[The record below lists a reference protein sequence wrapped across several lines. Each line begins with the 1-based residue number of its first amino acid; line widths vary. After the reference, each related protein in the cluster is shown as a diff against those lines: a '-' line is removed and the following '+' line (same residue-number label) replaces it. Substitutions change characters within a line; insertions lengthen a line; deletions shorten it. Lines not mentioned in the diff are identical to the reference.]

1 MSKVLFFVFQ
11 FSGVASVIQYIH
23 TKGEQRSY
31 KPQESI
37 FFFHL
42 APILSYWRYCYITTI
57 VKFFV
62 KQGKGR
68 LLQNSLLFPH
78 KLSSLS
84 TRQSIICTLCHYSWF
99 SWAGI
104 TNEQQWGIGLVIHY
118 VVTYLK
124 NRRFPLL
131 QCSFDTAQY
140 IFKLR
145 KTCSD
150 KLNIWTIRDAEGM
163 AWNIFMIIEIP
174 PQKFIFGKKTWW
186 EE

>member
-23 TKGEQRSY
+23 TKGEQRSH
-31 KPQESI
+31 KPQSF

-42 APILSYWRYCYITTI
+42 APILSYWRYCYTATV

-68 LLQNSLLFPH
+68 LSRNSLLFSH

-99 SWAGI
+99 SWACV

-124 NRRFPLL
+124 TE
-131 QCSFDTAQY
+131 SFLCFNVLTIKLS
-140 IFKLR
+140 IFSNCVKHAV
-145 KTCSD
+145 T
-150 KLNIWTIRDAEGM
+150 N
-163 AWNIFMIIEIP
+163 
-174 PQKFIFGKKTWW
+174 
-186 EE
+186 